1 MIRGVLFDMDG
12 LMFDTEPI
20 AKACWA
26 ELGSAYGCTMDE
38 EFYRSLCGLNRK
50 AVERRFKEKFGEG
63 LDFAS
68 YSAAQQRL
76 LLRRY
81 REDGVPMKP
90 GLMALLRFLQERHIP
105 AAVATSSG
113 RERTE
118 VCLRSTGMEPYLS
131 AVLCG
136 DMVAQGK
143 PHPEIYERA
152 AALLGLPPGDCL
164 ALEDSANGIRS
175 AHGAGCRA
183 VMVPDM
189 IPPTPELLSLCFAQV
204 DSLEQVIPIIEG
216 ELDY

>member
-20 AKACWA
+20 AKECWA
-26 ELGSAYGCTMDE
+26 DLGSTYGCAMDE
-38 EFYRSLCGLNRK
+38 EFYLSLCGLNRR

-63 LDFAS
+63 LDFAA
-68 YSAAQQRL
+68 YSDAQQRL
-76 LLRRY
+76 LMQRY
-81 REDGVPMKP
+81 RERGVPLKP
-90 GLMALLRFLQERHIP
+90 GLMALLRYLQERHIP

-118 VCLRSTGMEPYLS
+118 YCLTSTGVSPYLS

-136 DMVAQGK
+136 DMVKHGK

-152 AALLGLPPGDCL
+152 AALLGLPPGSCL
-164 ALEDSANGIRS
+164 ALEDSANGIRA
-175 AHGAGCRA
+175 AHAAGCRA

-189 IPPTPELLSLCFAQV
+189 IPPTPELLSLCFARL
-204 DSLEQVIPIIEG
+204 DSLDQVIPLLEQEADG
-216 ELDY
+216 